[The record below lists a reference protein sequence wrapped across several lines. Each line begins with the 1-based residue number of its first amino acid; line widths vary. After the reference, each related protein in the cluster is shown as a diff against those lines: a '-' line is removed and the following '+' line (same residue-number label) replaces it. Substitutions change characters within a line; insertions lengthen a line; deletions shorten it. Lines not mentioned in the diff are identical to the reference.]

1 MNKKEAYEKKLR
13 GKLSEWRADTEKLR
27 AKAEQAE
34 GDAQLA
40 YYKELEEL
48 RSRQEAARGKLND
61 LRDAGDDAWEDLK
74 AGLDKAWND
83 LGDAVGKAKSR
94 FE

>member
-40 YYKELEEL
+40 IT
-48 RSRQEAARGKLND
+48 RSSKNCVPVRRRLAAN
-61 LRDAGDDAWEDLK
+61 
-74 AGLDKAWND
+74 
-83 LGDAVGKAKSR
+83 
-94 FE
+94 